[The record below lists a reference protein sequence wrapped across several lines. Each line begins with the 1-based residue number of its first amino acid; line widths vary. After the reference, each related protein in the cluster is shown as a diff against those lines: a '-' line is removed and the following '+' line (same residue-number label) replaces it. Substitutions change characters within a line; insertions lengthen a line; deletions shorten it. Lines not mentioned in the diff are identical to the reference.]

1 MRIRVAVVAMFIVL
15 WGGLLPSSASAQQK
29 TLVVGS
35 NFLIKTLDPGRTI
48 ETTSH
53 MVNHSV
59 YDSLV
64 TFDGEDLTAPKP
76 SLATEWKI
84 SPDGKTYTFKIRPN
98 VKFASGNPLTSIDFK
113 WSLDRV
119 KNIKGNPSVF
129 LDSIEEI
136 EAPDPSTLV
145 LKLKAVTA
153 GLLPILSNPSLGAVD
168 SKLVLEKGGDASPQ
182 AKEKDRAESF
192 LNGQSAGTGAY
203 ILSRYVPDQEVVLV
217 KNSNHWRGMPKLDR
231 IVIRN
236 ITEPA
241 TQKLQLSRG
250 DLDIA
255 TGLDQDQV
263 QALKGVQAVTVKA
276 SPAAVTFYVLMNT
289 DPQIGGAFA
298 NPKVRE
304 ALRYALDYDGIMAL
318 AGTGAVRLAGVIPT
332 VFPGALD
339 PKDAVKTDRDKAKAL
354 LREANLGEVKGAIT
368 YGSDQ
373 IIFGV
378 QMALLAQKIQS
389 DLAAVGM
396 NISLNGL
403 PRVAALQLYRDG
415 KNQLGIWSWAA
426 DWPDG
431 SNFLVYAPGRVVGKR
446 AGWLAE
452 ANAES
457 REIAQLAKDA
467 ETEVDLGK
475 RTGVYHHFEQR
486 LAQVGPY
493 APLFQPAVP
502 YSFRSNVQGVTF
514 HSVWGLDFWTIS
526 K

>member
-1 MRIRVAVVAMFIVL
+1 MRIRGTVLALFVLFGGAV
-15 WGGLLPSSASAQQK
+15 LPPAVFAQQK

-35 NFLIKTLDPGRTI
+35 NFVIKTLDPGRTI

-64 TFDGEDLTAPKP
+64 TFDGEDLTTPKP

-98 VKFASGNPLTSIDFK
+98 VRFASGNLLTAADFK

-119 KNIKGNPSVF
+119 KNLKGNPSVF
-129 LDSIEEI
+129 LDAVEEI
-136 EAPDPSTLV
+136 LAPDPSTLV
-145 LKLKAVTA
+145 LRLKAPTA

-168 SKLVLEKGGDASPQ
+168 SKLVMEKGGDASPQ
-182 AKEKDRAESF
+182 GKDKDKAESF
-192 LNGQSAGTGAY
+192 LNSQSAGTGAY

-217 KNSNHWRGMPKLDR
+217 KNPNHWRGAPKLDR

-263 QALKGVQAVTVKA
+263 QALKGTSGVTVKT
-276 SPAAVTFYVLMNT
+276 SPAAVTFYLLMNN
-289 DPQIGGAFA
+289 DLQIGGAFA
-298 NPKVRE
+298 NPKIQE
-304 ALRYALDYDGIMAL
+304 AVRYALDYDGILAL

-339 PKDAVKTDRDKAKAL
+339 PKDAVKTDREKARAL
-354 LREANLGEVKGAIT
+354 LREANLGEVKGTIT

-396 NISLNGL
+396 SISLNGL
-403 PRVAALQLYRDG
+403 PRTAALQLYRDG

-426 DWPDG
+426 DWPDA

-446 AGWLAE
+446 AGWPAE
-452 ANAES
+452 ANADT
-457 REIAQLAKDA
+457 REIAQLAKEADG
-467 ETEVDLGK
+467 EVDPGK
-475 RTGVYHHFEQR
+475 RVAIYRRFEQS
-486 LAQVGPY
+486 LARVGPY

-502 YSFRSNVQGVTF
+502 YAFRSNVQGVTF